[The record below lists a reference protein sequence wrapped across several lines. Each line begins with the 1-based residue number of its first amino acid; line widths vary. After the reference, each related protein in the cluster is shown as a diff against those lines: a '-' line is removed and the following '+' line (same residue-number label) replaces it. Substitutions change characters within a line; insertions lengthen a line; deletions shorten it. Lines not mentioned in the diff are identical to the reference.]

1 LLCITFCNYRIMDL
15 CSSPFFLDIC
25 VKYTWRDLKYYIEV
39 NITTFIEQYML
50 QQITKHILSF
60 TRPNRGNFQVANTNR
75 NITKPLSLIDP
86 LSNQVHNFEED
97 RSRNIF
103 GHRNI
108 FRLFIEVNAETCLCA
123 WEDIFAC
130 KGGINACKTEVKY
143 LYLQHSE
150 VEESYSGGA
159 FKWECWE
166 TLLVDRI
173 KRFGMCLWKPDK
185 RFQESYQVVPLQRKE
200 NVQPSTNGQTL
211 RLQTPL

>member
-1 LLCITFCNYRIMDL
+1 MDL
-15 CSSPFFLDIC
+15 RSSPSFSGHLR
-25 VKYTWRDLKYYIEV
+25 KYTWRDLKYYIEV

-60 TRPNRGNFQVANTNR
+60 TRPNSGNFEVANTNW
-75 NITKPLSLIDP
+75 NITKPLSLIGS
-86 LSNQVHNFEED
+86 LSNQVRNFKED

-123 WEDIFAC
+123 WEDIFAY

-150 VEESYSGGA
+150 VEENYSGGA

-166 TLLVDRI
+166 SLLVDRI

-185 RFQESYQVVPLQRKE
+185 RFQESYKLVLLQRKG
-200 NVQPSTNGQTL
+200 NVQPSTNGQSL